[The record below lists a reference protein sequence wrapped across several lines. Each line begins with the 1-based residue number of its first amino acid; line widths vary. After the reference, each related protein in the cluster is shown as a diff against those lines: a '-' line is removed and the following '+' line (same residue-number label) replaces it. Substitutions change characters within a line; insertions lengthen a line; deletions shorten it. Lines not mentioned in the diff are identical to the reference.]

1 MTRRDQIHKWFVYA
15 LALVPVWLLDEF
27 VLNRVPLF
35 GVVPM
40 LLPLTVVAVAVLEGS
55 VAGAG
60 FGMAVGLLWE
70 LAYPGGSGI
79 LVFGM
84 TLAGMLTGSIAQ
96 YALSQSFVSCL
107 LCSAGVLAMIDVR
120 YLFVQAET
128 LDVLLQVVASE
139 IAVSLCFTPFIYL
152 LFRMVFRRVGG
163 TKLA

>member
-1 MTRRDQIHKWFVYA
+1 M
-15 LALVPVWLLDEF
+15 PVWLLDEF

-107 LCSAGVLAMIDVR
+107 LCSAGVLAMIDGARIVR

>member
-1 MTRRDQIHKWFVYA
+1 M
-15 LALVPVWLLDEF
+15 PVWLLDEF

-84 TLAGMLTGSIAQ
+84 PLAGMLTGSIAQ
-96 YALSQSFVSCL
+96 SALSQSFVSCL
-107 LCSAGVLAMIDVR
+107 LCSAGVLAMIDGARIVR